1 MSNAIL
7 DLIVR
12 EQNKLERRRATVEAT
27 KVEIEI
33 LGGSQNLSNKLLRQ
47 EASVKESLAVLK
59 KLNDANK

>member
-33 LGGSQNLSNKLLRQ
+33 LGSTEGLIDQN
-47 EASVKESLAVLK
+47 VLVDDNRLIK
-59 KLNDANK
+59 AG